1 MNDNSYYLNQYTS
14 AMQYPMGYDTS
25 YAHYPG
31 MMSMPTVGQ
40 VMPTQQPV
48 KGQKFPVQAVP
59 ACEAMTMQEL
69 YKYKTTLCTN
79 YTEGKTCQRF
89 NACTFAHGEAEKRR
103 NPVSPYSVDYLGFN
117 QPIEGAKDPK
127 YCLNQIEYY
136 YHPDNYKTKY
146 CTSFGKPT
154 PCQRGGHCAFVH
166 QEKEMHHPLEKGTLP
181 NLARYQDWIGFF
193 EKLKDPS
200 VNVNE
205 VCLDTHASA
214 LHYAAKYAQANIC
227 QDLINRGAIVEARDF
242 RGHTPLHACAAFS
255 SPESV
260 ATAHV
265 LIQNG
270 AKPDTLDDRGNTA
283 YAVCQRMNVALI
295 ELLTNGKGLP
305 PLSDEKLAAQAKR
318 KAAKVNSNFDGDHN
332 PKRVRGDY
340 QQQHVQEE
348 LAYYPA
354 VQSHNNNYIGNNY
367 PNNQV
372 DYSAAQKPYSAQSPW
387 QPTVQST
394 VSEYQ
399 SPTGPVNVKCKYD
412 GKVKM
417 ISTDK
422 SIGVK
427 AIIKQVLTKFEM
439 TDSSAETKFTLQ
451 YQDADGDLID
461 MEDAEDLQIFLSGTA
476 TKLLILTPK

>member
-1 MNDNSYYLNQYTS
+1 
-14 AMQYPMGYDTS
+14 MGYDA

-31 MMSMPTVGQ
+31 MMSMANVGQ
-40 VMPTQQPV
+40 GMPSQQPV
-48 KGQKFPVQAVP
+48 KGQKFPVQVLP

-79 YTEGKTCQRF
+79 YTEGKTCPRF

-146 CTSFGKPT
+146 CTSYGKPT

-200 VNVNE
+200 VNVND
-205 VCLDTHASA
+205 VCVDTHASA

-283 YAVCQRMNVALI
+283 YAVCQRMNGALI
-295 ELLTNGKGLP
+295 DLLTNGKGLP

-318 KAAKVNSNFDGDHN
+318 KASKVQPNFEGDYN

-340 QQQHVQEE
+340 QQQLQMQEE
-348 LAYYPA
+348 SAYHPSM
-354 VQSHNNNYIGNNY
+354 QSLNNNYLNNNY
-367 PNNQV
+367 LNNPV
-372 DYSAAQKPYSAQSPW
+372 DYGASHSSYPVQSPW
-387 QPTVQST
+387 QPSAQPTIQPT
-394 VSEYQ
+394 VSSSSEQ
-399 SPTGPVNVKCKYD
+399 SSPTIVNVKCKYD

-417 ISTDK
+417 IAADK

-427 AIIKQVLTKFEM
+427 AILKQVLTKFEF
-439 TDSSAETKFTLQ
+439 TDSSAETRFTLQ

-461 MEDAEDLQIFLSGTA
+461 MEDAEDLRIFLSGTA
-476 TKLLILTPK
+476 SKLLILTPKF

>member
-14 AMQYPMGYDTS
+14 AMQYPAMGYDAS
-25 YAHYPG
+25 AYAHYPN
-31 MMSMPTVGQ
+31 MMSMATTVGQ
-40 VMPTQQPV
+40 VPNQQAT
-48 KGQKFPVQAVP
+48 KGLKFPGQVIPVS
-59 ACEAMTMQEL
+59 EAMTMPEL

-146 CTSFGKPT
+146 CTSFGKAT

-200 VNVNE
+200 LNVND

-283 YAVCQRMNVALI
+283 YAVCQRVNVALI

-305 PLSDEKLAAQAKR
+305 PLSEEKLAAQAKR
-318 KAAKVNSNFDGDHN
+318 KAAKVQPNFEGDHN
-332 PKRVRGDY
+332 PKRVRGEY
-340 QQQHVQEE
+340 QQQMQEE
-348 LAYYPA
+348 SAYHPA
-354 VQSHNNNYIGNNY
+354 VQSLNNNYLGNNY
-367 PNNQV
+367 LANQV
-372 DYSAAQKPYSAQSPW
+372 DYSAAQKSYVQNPW
-387 QPTVQST
+387 QPTVTAPTSAPEQS
-394 VSEYQ
+394 SA
-399 SPTGPVNVKCKYD
+399 SVNVKCKYD

-417 ISTDK
+417 ISADK

-427 AIIKQVLTKFEM
+427 AILKQVLAKFEL
-439 TDSSAETKFTLQ
+439 TDESRFALQ

-461 MEDAEDLQIFLSGTA
+461 MEDAEDLNIFLSGTA
-476 TKLLILTPK
+476 QKLLMLTPKY

>member
-1 MNDNSYYLNQYTS
+1 MDNSYYLNQYAN
-14 AMQYPMGYDTS
+14 AMASVQYPMGYDAS
-25 YAHYPG
+25 AYAQYPN
-31 MMSMPTVGQ
+31 MMNMTTMGQ
-40 VMPTQQPV
+40 VP
-48 KGQKFPVQAVP
+48 QAMKKNVPSAVIP
-59 ACEAMTMQEL
+59 ACEAMTMPEL
-69 YKYKTTLCTN
+69 YKYKTTLCTS
-79 YTEGKTCQRF
+79 YSEGKTCQRF
-89 NACTFAHGEAEKRR
+89 QACTFAHGEAEKRR

-146 CTSFGKPT
+146 CTSFGKGT

-200 VNVNE
+200 LNVND

-227 QDLINRGAIVEARDF
+227 QDLINRGANVESRDF

-255 SPESV
+255 IGESV

-283 YAVCQRMNVALI
+283 YAVCQRNNVALI
-295 ELLTNGKGLP
+295 DLLTNGKGLP
-305 PLSDEKLAAQAKR
+305 PLSDEKLAAQAAKR
-318 KAAKVNSNFDGDHN
+318 KVSKVQNNFDNEFN
-332 PKRVRGDY
+332 PKRIRSDF
-340 QQQHVQEE
+340 QQQPDESSYH
-348 LAYYPA
+348 PA
-354 VQSHNNNYIGNNY
+354 VQALNNNIYNNY
-367 PNNQV
+367 TQ
-372 DYSAAQKPYSAQSPW
+372 DYTQIPYSSLSQTPW
-387 QPTVQST
+387 QQTMNTPT
-394 VSEYQ
+394 
-399 SPTGPVNVKCKYD
+399 PTPTPTPSQEPSSAVNVKCKYE

-417 ISTDK
+417 ISADK
-422 SIGVK
+422 AIGVK
-427 AIIKQVLTKFEM
+427 AILKQILTKFEF
-439 TDSSAETKFTLQ
+439 TDAESKFTLQ
-451 YQDADGDLID
+451 YQDSEGDLID
-461 MEDAEDLQIFLSGTA
+461 MEDAEDLHIFLAGSSQ
-476 TKLLILTPK
+476 KLLILTPK